1 MTTLVQSSGEA
12 MHARAQAANVP
23 IMNFDIEDGPE
34 FREDVFGQLDMA
46 RDAGPIIYSTAARG
60 FWVLSDFNVVE
71 EAIKSPTVFSNTL
84 LEVHRT
90 HDHVF
95 PVLIPETLDPPVHHM
110 YRTALSPMFSP
121 RAVTTFE
128 GKFRDRAAAYVDR
141 IVGKKEVDFMNAV
154 GRPLPAD
161 FFLALMDIP
170 EDLHQ
175 QLTDALIV
183 STFTTPSDD
192 PTGEI
197 RMRAAQVINDSIA
210 ALVAGKQ
217 RQPGD
222 DIFSQIMKREVD
234 GRLLNEKELISI
246 ATLLASAGVETTGGL
261 LGYIFEFLASHPE
274 HRKQIN
280 DNLDNLVPPIE
291 EFLRKFPNAN
301 SSRVVMENIVF
312 HGVEMRRGDRVVI
325 NRIGANRDPRL
336 VENGDQVDLFRKFNK
351 HATFGD
357 GIHACLGA
365 HVARREIRLALEE
378 WHKRIPN
385 YRLADDYVPHHHVGT
400 TISPSALLLVLE

>member
-1 MTTLVQSSGEA
+1 MTTLVQSSGDD
-12 MHARAQAANVP
+12 MLARAKAANVP

-34 FREDVFGQLDMA
+34 FRDDVFGQLDMA

-60 FWVLSDFNVVE
+60 FWVFSDFDVVE

-90 HDHVF
+90 QDHVF
-95 PVLIPETLDPPVHHM
+95 PVLIPETLDPPIHHR
-110 YRTALSPMFSP
+110 YRTALAPMFSP
-121 RAVTTFE
+121 RAVATFE
-128 GKFRDRAAAYVDR
+128 GKFRDRASTYVDR
-141 IVGKKEVDFMNAV
+141 IVSKKEVDFMEVV

-175 QLTDALIV
+175 QLTDSLIV
-183 STFTTPSDD
+183 STFTMPSDD

-197 RMRAAQVINDSIA
+197 RMQAAQVINESIA
-210 ALVAGKQ
+210 ELVAAKL

-222 DIFSQIMKREVD
+222 DIFSQIIKREVD
-234 GRLLNEKELISI
+234 GRPLNEEELISI
-246 ATLLASAGVETTGGL
+246 ATMLASAGVETTGGS
-261 LGYIFEFLASHPE
+261 LGYIFEFLASNPD
-274 HRKQIN
+274 HRQQIN
-280 DNLDNLVPPIE
+280 DNLDNLTSPIE
-291 EFLRKFPNAN
+291 ELLRRFPNAN
-301 SSRVVMENIVF
+301 SSRVVFEDVNF

-357 GIHACLGA
+357 GIHACLGS

-385 YRLADDYVPHHHVGT
+385 YRLAEGYVPHHHVGT
-400 TISPSALLLVLE
+400 TISPSTLPLVLE